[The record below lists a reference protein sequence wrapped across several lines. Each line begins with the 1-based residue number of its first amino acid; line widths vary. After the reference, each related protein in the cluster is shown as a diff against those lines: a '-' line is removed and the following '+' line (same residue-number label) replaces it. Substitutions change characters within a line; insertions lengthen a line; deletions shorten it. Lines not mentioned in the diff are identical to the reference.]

1 MEGLILD
8 APALRLLSDL
18 LLAGLLDPDAEPG
31 PRMRDRIEQLHPLA
45 VQLAALANAATSHDG
60 AHPGDPCVWRLHGPD
75 AEPSP
80 ILRIETAHGAVSL
93 DVRTIIGVV
102 GARTDSMLAYTDANG
117 GVLLHF
123 ADAEQAASAL
133 DRIHAA
139 RVQHDDAKA
148 EDRRTERLAEAV
160 ARGVAEELRTVL
172 PALGRELV
180 GALVG
185 AVDRAVRGP
194 DAERL
199 RAEVA
204 DLRKR
209 LEDAH
214 INSLEAQQQRE
225 RDYWHGGAP

>member
-80 ILRIETAHGAVSL
+80 ILRIETATGLVSL
-93 DVRTIIGVV
+93 DVRTVV
-102 GARTDSMLAYTDANG
+102 GIVARWPGRLVTFASSVNG
-117 GVLLHF
+117 EMVRLEF
-123 ADAEQAASAL
+123 ERADEADAAL

-160 ARGVAEELRTVL
+160 ARGVAEELRAVL
-172 PALGRELV
+172 PSLGR
-180 GALVG
+180 GLVG
-185 AVDRAVRGP
+185 AVDRAAAAALVRAVPGQEP
-194 DAERL
+194 
-199 RAEVA
+199 
-204 DLRKR
+204 
-209 LEDAH
+209 
-214 INSLEAQQQRE
+214 Q
-225 RDYWHGGAP
+225 P